1 MTGIKELTM
10 TNSTPPE
17 PRARG
22 ENVFF
27 AKRTLQAMALLVA
40 ATIIIAAAGI
50 IYIASQLNEQA
61 VSQSR
66 FMVEKAW
73 EMRQKSIKARIKD
86 NAFWGDA
93 YKHLHVTVD
102 SDWAFISQ
110 NMGPSLYKN
119 FGYEGIFVIDGQGN
133 SRYSVINGQLADTRL
148 QDWLHEDI
156 TPFIDSVRSQ
166 AEKEYAATEIINVN
180 GLPAVIAAAA
190 ITPGNDPRVQAVA
203 GPPSV
208 LVFANLLTQSELNIL
223 GENYGLHKLRIPQD
237 EKDVASNPSVQLSSN
252 DNSSVTL
259 LWNQNMPG
267 AQLLNILLPLL
278 GLVALVLGLSGW
290 WVLRRAMTE
299 ARAADENK
307 AALIASEERFRHVA
321 EAATD
326 WLWETD
332 ADLRITY
339 LSQRFLTITGL
350 SVEHW
355 LGRNLDS
362 LLNCDVIPL
371 RSWLQYTHLTE
382 SRNELQCTYF
392 SAKGD
397 KRICRIYAK
406 PIIKNDQNIGFRGT
420 ASDITREIE
429 AQERIQHLSLH
440 DALTGLPNRLRM
452 KEFLE
457 NKLRNLAA
465 APHPLAILNV
475 DLDQFKPVNDTFG
488 HVAGDQVLHQVSE
501 RLRSCLRD
509 QDLVAR
515 QGGDE
520 FILIISGLSSTKEI
534 EQLCA
539 RVISRIESPYLIN
552 EKDIFISASIGIAL
566 APRDSMQAEELLRF
580 ADIAMYEAKNS
591 GSNRWSFY
599 SSEMNDRL
607 MQRSELERFLRQAI
621 KHNEF
626 SLYYQPRYRIK
637 GTQLTGAEALV
648 RWNHPVLG
656 LLMPDQF
663 IALAEETGLIT
674 AISDWTMLQACQD
687 AVTWPAS
694 LIISVNISAIEFR
707 SQRLIERVRQV
718 LLLSGLP
725 SHRLELEITER
736 IMIEDAD
743 GAFKTMTA
751 LKALGVRLSMDDF
764 GTGYSSL
771 NYLRRFPFDGLKI
784 DKSFIDELTQ
794 SHEGQSIVEGIINLG
809 HALSM
814 TVTAEGVET
823 TAQLEHLQTLMCDEA
838 QGYLLGKPMKL
849 SELLNITHQAGYS
862 E

>member
-1 MTGIKELTM
+1 MTGS
-10 TNSTPPE
+10 NSQ
-17 PRARG
+17 ASQVKG

-27 AKRTLQAMALLVA
+27 AKQTLQAMALLVG
-40 ATIIIAAAGI
+40 ATIIIAAVGI

-61 VSQSR
+61 INQSR
-66 FMVEKAW
+66 FLVEKAW
-73 EMRQKSIKARIKD
+73 EMRKNSISSRMKD

-93 YKHLHVTVD
+93 YEHLHVKVD
-102 SDWAFISQ
+102 TDWAFVSQ
-110 NMGPSLYKN
+110 NMGSSLYNN
-119 FGYEGIFVIDGQGN
+119 FNYEGVFVIDGEGKT
-133 SRYSVINGQLADTRL
+133 RYSVINGQLVQTSL
-148 QDWLHEDI
+148 QDWLHKSI
-156 TPFIDSVRSQ
+156 TPLIDAAR
-166 AEKEYAATEIINVN
+166 ARAANEYIATSTIEVAGQPVI
-180 GLPAVIAAAA
+180 IAAAA
-190 ITPGNDPRVQAVA
+190 LTTGSDPLAKAVA
-203 GPPSV
+203 GAPSV
-208 LVFANLLTQSELNIL
+208 LVFIDSLTPAELNAL
-223 GENYGLHKLRIPQD
+223 GEDYGIHQLRIPRD
-237 EKDVASNPSVQLSSN
+237 PKDNFSKPSVSLSSS
-252 DNSSVTL
+252 DGSHLTL
-259 LWNQNMPG
+259 HWNQNMPG

-278 GLVALVLGLSGW
+278 MLVAIILGLTGW
-290 WVLRRAMTE
+290 LVLRRTMSE
-299 ARAADENK
+299 ARIADKNK
-307 AALIASEERFRHVA
+307 AALMASEERFRHVA
-321 EAATD
+321 ESATD

-350 SVEHW
+350 AAEQW
-355 LGRNLDS
+355 LGRKLDS
-362 LLNCDVIPL
+362 LLNCDIIPL
-371 RSWLQYTHLTE
+371 RSWLQYTHQTE
-382 SRNELQCTYF
+382 SRNELQCTYL

-406 PIIKNDQNIGFRGT
+406 PIIKDGETVGFRGT
-420 ASDITREIE
+420 ASDITREIK

-452 KEFLE
+452 KQFLE
-457 NKLRNLAA
+457 NKLLNLAGTS
-465 APHPLAILNV
+465 HPLVILNV
-475 DLDQFKPVNDTFG
+475 DLDKFKPVNDTFG
-488 HVAGDQVLHQVSE
+488 HVTGDLVLHQVSE
-501 RLRSCLRD
+501 RLRGCLRD

-520 FILIISGLSSTKEI
+520 FILIITGLSSIQEI

-539 RVISRIESPYLIN
+539 RVIAQIESPYIIN
-552 EKDIFISASIGIAL
+552 EQDIYIGASIGIAL
-566 APRDSMQAEELLRF
+566 APQDSIHAEELLRF

-591 GSNRWSFY
+591 GRNRWSFY

-626 SLYYQPRYRIK
+626 CLYYQPRYRIE

-674 AISDWTMLQACQD
+674 SISDWTMLQACQD
-687 AVTWPAS
+687 ATTWPQS
-694 LIISVNISAIEFR
+694 LIVSVNISAIEFR
-707 SQRLIERVRQV
+707 NQRLIERVRQV
-718 LLLSGLP
+718 LLLTGLP

-743 GAFKTMTA
+743 GAFKTMMA
-751 LKALGVRLSMDDF
+751 LKTLGVRLSMDDF

-784 DKSFIDELTQ
+784 DKSFTDELAE
-794 SHEGQSIVEGIINLG
+794 SPEGLSIVEGIINLG

-823 TAQLEHLQTLMCDEA
+823 EEQLTCLQTLMCDEV
-838 QGYLLGKPMKL
+838 QGYFLGKPMKL
-849 SELLNITHQAGYS
+849 DDLSMLIRSANYD
-862 E
+862 

>member
-1 MTGIKELTM
+1 MTDSK
-10 TNSTPPE
+10 PPE
-17 PRARG
+17 KRIKG
-22 ENVFF
+22 DNVFF
-27 AKRTLQAMALLVA
+27 AKQTLQAMALLVGA
-40 ATIIIAAAGI
+40 IIIIAAVGI
-50 IYIASQLNEQA
+50 IYIGAQLNEQA
-61 VSQSR
+61 QSQSR
-66 FMVEKAW
+66 FLVEKAW
-73 EMRQKSIKARIKD
+73 QMRQDAIKVRMKD

-93 YKHLHVTVD
+93 YEHLHVKVD
-102 SDWAFISQ
+102 PEWAYVSQ
-110 NMGPSLYKN
+110 NLGPSLYN
-119 FGYEGIFVIDGQGN
+119 DFRYEGVFVVDGQGKT
-133 SRYSVINGQLADTRL
+133 RYSVIKGQLSDTSL
-148 QDWLHEDI
+148 LNWLGQDISPIIDVARQRAGQQ
-156 TPFIDSVRSQ
+156 FI
-166 AEKEYAATEIINVN
+166 ATETLEIA
-180 GLPAVIAAAA
+180 GQPAVVAAAA
-190 ITPGNDPRVQAVA
+190 LTTGNDPRIKSIA
-203 GPPSV
+203 GAPSV
-208 LVFANLLTQSELNIL
+208 LVFIDLLTPAELSAL
-223 GENYGLHKLRIPQD
+223 GEDYGIHDLRMPRD
-237 EKDVASNPSVQLSSN
+237 EKDATAGPSLLLASN
-252 DNSSVTL
+252 DNSAL
-259 LWNQNMPG
+259 RLYWNQTMPG
-267 AQLLNILLPLL
+267 VQLLNILLPLL
-278 GLVALVLGLSGW
+278 ALVALILGLAGW
-290 WVLRRAMTE
+290 LVLRRAMSE
-299 ARAADENK
+299 AKIADINK

-332 ADLRITY
+332 ANLRITY

-362 LLNCDVIPL
+362 LLNCDIIPL
-371 RSWLQYTHLTE
+371 RSWLQHTHLTD

-392 SAKGD
+392 SAQGE
-397 KRICRIYAK
+397 KRVCRIYAK
-406 PIIKNDQNIGFRGT
+406 PIINDGETIGFRGT

-457 NKLRNLAA
+457 SKLRNLAA
-465 APHPLAILNV
+465 APHPLVILNV
-475 DLDQFKPVNDTFG
+475 DLDKFKPVNDTFG
-488 HVAGDQVLHQVSE
+488 HIAGDQVLHQVSE

-520 FILIISGLSSTKEI
+520 FVLIISGLSSMKEI

-539 RVISRIESPYLIN
+539 RVIARIESPYNIN
-552 EKDIFISASIGIAL
+552 DQDIYISASIGIAL
-566 APRDSMQAEELLRF
+566 APQDSMQAEELLRF

-591 GSNRWSFY
+591 GSSHWSFY

-607 MQRSELERFLRQAI
+607 MQRSELERFLRQAV

-626 SLYYQPRYRIK
+626 SLYYQPRYRIE

-674 AISDWTMLQACQD
+674 SISDWTMLQACQD
-687 AVTWPAS
+687 ASTWHSS
-694 LIISVNISAIEFR
+694 LIVSVNISAIEFR

-718 LLLSGLP
+718 LLLTGLP

-784 DKSFIDELTQ
+784 DKSFIDELAQ

-823 TAQLEHLQTLMCDEA
+823 AEQLSYLQKLMCDEV

-849 SELLNITHQAGYS
+849 HDLSVLIRHAQYD
-862 E
+862 

>member
-1 MTGIKELTM
+1 M

-27 AKRTLQAMALLVA
+27 AKRTLQTMALLVG

-66 FMVEKAW
+66 FLVEKAW
-73 EMRQKSIKARIKD
+73 ELRQKSMKVRIKD

-93 YKHLHVTVD
+93 YQHLHVTVD
-102 SDWAFISQ
+102 PDWAFVSQ
-110 NMGPSLYKN
+110 NLGPSLYKN
-119 FGYEGIFVIDGQGN
+119 FGYDGIFVIDGQGKT
-133 SRYSVINGQLADTRL
+133 RYSVINGQWVNTPL

-156 TPFIDSVRSQ
+156 TPFVNSVRNQ
-166 AEKEYAATEIINVN
+166 AENEYAATEIINVD
-180 GLPAVIAAAA
+180 GLPAIIAAAA
-190 ITPGNDPRVQAVA
+190 LTTGNDPRVKPIA

-208 LVFANLLTQSELNIL
+208 LVFANLLTQSELQAL
-223 GENYGLHKLRIPQD
+223 GESYGINQLRTPRD
-237 EKDVASNPSVQLSSN
+237 EKDAVSSPSMQLSSN
-252 DNSSVTL
+252 DNSVLTL
-259 LWNQNMPG
+259 RWNQNMPG
-267 AQLLNILLPLL
+267 VQLLNILLPLL
-278 GLVALVLGLSGW
+278 ALVALILGLSGW
-290 WVLRRAMTE
+290 LVLRRAMSE
-299 ARAADENK
+299 ARIADENK

-350 SVEHW
+350 SVERW

-362 LLNCDVIPL
+362 LLNCDLIPL

-406 PIIKNDQNIGFRGT
+406 PIIKNDQIVGFRGT

-465 APHPLAILNV
+465 APHPLVILNV
-475 DLDQFKPVNDTFG
+475 DLDKFKPVNDTFG
-488 HVAGDQVLHQVSE
+488 HVTGDQVLHQVSE

-520 FILIISGLSSTKEI
+520 FILIITGLSSTKEI

-539 RVISRIESPYLIN
+539 RVIARIESPYMIN
-552 EKDIFISASIGIAL
+552 NQEIFIGASIGIAL
-566 APRDSMQAEELLRF
+566 APQDSMQAEELLRF
-580 ADIAMYEAKNS
+580 ADIAMYAAKNS
-591 GSNRWSFY
+591 GRNRWSFY

-607 MQRSELERFLRQAI
+607 MQRSELERFLRQAV

-626 SLYYQPRYRIK
+626 SLYYQPRYRIE
-637 GTQLTGAEALV
+637 GTKLTGAEALV

-687 AVTWPAS
+687 AAAWPAS

-718 LLLSGLP
+718 LLLTGLP

-823 TAQLEHLQTLMCDEA
+823 TEQLEHLQTLKCDEV

-849 SELLNITHQAGYS
+849 NELLNITHQAGYS

>member
-1 MTGIKELTM
+1 M
-10 TNSTPPE
+10 TNSTPQE
-17 PRARG
+17 SRARG

-27 AKRTLQAMALLVA
+27 AKQTLQAMALLVG
-40 ATIIIAAAGI
+40 ATIIIAAVGI

-61 VSQSR
+61 ISQSR
-66 FMVEKAW
+66 FLVNKAW
-73 EMRQKSIKARIKD
+73 EMRQNEIKARIKD

-93 YKHLHVTVD
+93 YEHLHVKVD
-102 SDWAFISQ
+102 PEWAFISQ
-110 NMGPSLYKN
+110 NLGPSLYN
-119 FGYEGIFVIDGQGN
+119 DFNYEGVFVIDGQGKT
-133 SRYSVINGQLADTRL
+133 RYSVINGQLAHTTL
-148 QDWLHEDI
+148 PDWLNASI
-156 TPFIDSVRSQ
+156 TPLIDTAR
-166 AEKEYAATEIINVN
+166 ARTATDYIATETIEVAGQPVI
-180 GLPAVIAAAA
+180 IAAAA
-190 ITPGNDPRVQAVA
+190 LTPGSDPRVKLEPGA
-203 GPPSV
+203 PSV
-208 LVFANLLTQSELNIL
+208 LVFVNSLTQAELNAL
-223 GENYGLHKLRIPQD
+223 GEDFGIHQLRTPRD
-237 EKDVASNPSVQLSSN
+237 KKDFSSSPSVVLASN
-252 DNSSVTL
+252 DNSSLTL
-259 LWNQNMPG
+259 HWNQNMPG
-267 AQLLNILLPLL
+267 GQLLNILLPLL
-278 GLVALVLGLSGW
+278 ALVALILGLSGW
-290 WVLRRAMTE
+290 LVLRRAMSE
-299 ARAADENK
+299 ARIADENK

-362 LLNCDVIPL
+362 LLNCDIIPL

-406 PIIKNDQNIGFRGT
+406 PIIKDTNTIGFRGT

-465 APHPLAILNV
+465 APHPLVILNV
-475 DLDQFKPVNDTFG
+475 DLDKFKPVNDTYG
-488 HVAGDQVLHQVSE
+488 HVTGDLVLHQVSE

-520 FILIISGLSSTKEI
+520 FILIITGLASIKEI

-539 RVISRIESPYLIN
+539 RVIARIESPYVIN
-552 EKDIFISASIGIAL
+552 GQDIYIGASIGIAL
-566 APRDSMQAEELLRF
+566 APQDSMHAEELLRF

-591 GSNRWSFY
+591 GRNQWSFY
-599 SSEMNDRL
+599 SSEMNERL
-607 MQRSELERFLRQAI
+607 MQRSELERFLRQAV

-626 SLYYQPRYRIK
+626 SLYYQPRYRIE

-687 AVTWPAS
+687 ASTWPPS

-718 LLLSGLP
+718 LLLTGLP

-743 GAFKTMTA
+743 GAFKTMMA
-751 LKALGVRLSMDDF
+751 LKTLGVRLSMDDF

-784 DKSFIDELTQ
+784 DKSFIDELAQ

-823 TAQLEHLQTLMCDEA
+823 AEQLGYLQTLMCDEV

-849 SELLNITHQAGYS
+849 NDLSVLIRNAHYGE
-862 E
+862 

>member
-1 MTGIKELTM
+1 MSRKWAHL
-10 TNSTPPE
+10 S
-17 PRARG
+17 RG
-22 ENVFF
+22 
-27 AKRTLQAMALLVA
+27 AS
-40 ATIIIAAAGI
+40 IIIAAAGI

-66 FMVEKAW
+66 FLVEKAW
-73 EMRQKSIKARIKD
+73 EMHQKSIKTRIKD

-93 YKHLHVTVD
+93 YEHLHVTVD
-102 SDWAFISQ
+102 TDWAFVSQ
-110 NMGPSLYKN
+110 NLGPSLYTN
-119 FGYEGIFVIDGQGN
+119 FGYEGVFVIDGQGKT
-133 SRYSVINGQLADTRL
+133 RYSVINGQLVSAHLDE
-148 QDWLHEDI
+148 WLGEDI
-156 TPFIDSVRSQ
+156 TPFIDSVRHQ
-166 AEKEYAATEIINVN
+166 AENQYAATEIINVA
-180 GLPAVIAAAA
+180 GLPTIVAAAA
-190 ITPGNDPRVQAVA
+190 LTTGNDPQVKPIA

-208 LVFANLLTQSELNIL
+208 LVFINILTQAELNTL
-223 GENYGLHKLRIPQD
+223 GENYGIQQLRIAQNA
-237 EKDVASNPSVQLSSN
+237 KDAVATPSVQLSSN
-252 DNSSVTL
+252 DNHDVIL
-259 LWNQNMPG
+259 HWNQSMPG

-278 GLVALVLGLSGW
+278 ALVALILGLSGW
-290 WVLRRAMTE
+290 LVLRRALSE
-299 ARAADENK
+299 ARAADDNK

-350 SVEHW
+350 SVERW

-362 LLNCDVIPL
+362 LLHCDVIPL
-371 RSWLQYTHLTE
+371 RSWLQYTHLTD
-382 SRNELQCTYF
+382 SRNELQCTYV

-406 PIIKNDQNIGFRGT
+406 PIIKNGDNIGFRGT

-440 DALTGLPNRLRM
+440 DTLTGLPNRLRM

-457 NKLRNLAA
+457 NKLHNLTAS
-465 APHPLAILNV
+465 PHPLVILNV
-475 DLDQFKPVNDTFG
+475 DLDKFKPVNDTFG
-488 HVAGDQVLHQVSE
+488 HIAGDQVLHQVSE

-520 FILIISGLSSTKEI
+520 FILIITGLSSTKEI
-534 EQLCA
+534 EQLCT
-539 RVISRIESPYLIN
+539 RVITRIESPYVIN

-566 APRDSMQAEELLRF
+566 APQDSMQAEELLRF

-591 GSNRWSFY
+591 GSSRWSFY

-607 MQRSELERFLRQAI
+607 MQRSELERFLRHAI

-626 SLYYQPRYRIK
+626 SLYYQPRYRIE
-637 GTQLTGAEALV
+637 GTKLTGAEALV

-687 AVTWPAS
+687 AATWPES

-707 SQRLIERVRQV
+707 NQRLIERVRQI
-718 LLLSGLP
+718 LLLTGLP

-794 SHEGQSIVEGIINLG
+794 SHEGESIVEGIINLG

-823 TAQLEHLQTLMCDEA
+823 TEQLKHLQQLMCDEV

-849 SELLNITHQAGYS
+849 NELLNITRQTD
-862 E
+862 

>member
-1 MTGIKELTM
+1 MTGS
-10 TNSTPPE
+10 NSQ
-17 PRARG
+17 ASQVKG

-27 AKRTLQAMALLVA
+27 AKQTLQAMALLVG
-40 ATIIIAAAGI
+40 ATIIIAAVGI

-61 VSQSR
+61 INQSR
-66 FMVEKAW
+66 FLVEKAW
-73 EMRQKSIKARIKD
+73 EMRKNSISSRMKD

-93 YKHLHVTVD
+93 YEHLHVKVD
-102 SDWAFISQ
+102 TDWAFVSQ
-110 NMGPSLYKN
+110 NMGSSLYNN
-119 FGYEGIFVIDGQGN
+119 FNYEGVFVIDGEGKT
-133 SRYSVINGQLADTRL
+133 RYSVINGQLVQTSL
-148 QDWLHEDI
+148 QDWLHKSI
-156 TPFIDSVRSQ
+156 TPLIDAAR
-166 AEKEYAATEIINVN
+166 ARAANEYIATSTIEVAGQPVI
-180 GLPAVIAAAA
+180 IAAAA
-190 ITPGNDPRVQAVA
+190 LTTGSDPLAKAVA
-203 GPPSV
+203 GAPSV
-208 LVFANLLTQSELNIL
+208 LVFIDSLTPAELNAL
-223 GENYGLHKLRIPQD
+223 GEDYGIHQLRIPRD
-237 EKDVASNPSVQLSSN
+237 PKDNFSKPSVSLSSS
-252 DNSSVTL
+252 DGSHLTL
-259 LWNQNMPG
+259 HWNQNMPG

-278 GLVALVLGLSGW
+278 MLVAIILGLTGW
-290 WVLRRAMTE
+290 LVLRRTMSE
-299 ARAADENK
+299 ARIADKNK
-307 AALIASEERFRHVA
+307 AALMASEERFRHVA
-321 EAATD
+321 ESATD

-350 SVEHW
+350 AAEQW
-355 LGRNLDS
+355 LGRKLDS
-362 LLNCDVIPL
+362 LLNCDIIPL
-371 RSWLQYTHLTE
+371 RSWLQYTHQTE
-382 SRNELQCTYF
+382 SRNELQCTYL

-406 PIIKNDQNIGFRGT
+406 PIIKDGETVGFRGT
-420 ASDITREIE
+420 ASDITREIK

-452 KEFLE
+452 KQFLE
-457 NKLRNLAA
+457 NKLLNLAGTS
-465 APHPLAILNV
+465 HPLVILNV
-475 DLDQFKPVNDTFG
+475 DLDKFKPVNDTFG
-488 HVAGDQVLHQVSE
+488 HVTGDLVLHQVSE
-501 RLRSCLRD
+501 RLRGCLRD

-520 FILIISGLSSTKEI
+520 FILIITGLSSIQEI

-539 RVISRIESPYLIN
+539 RVIAQIESPYIIN
-552 EKDIFISASIGIAL
+552 EQDIYIGASIGIAL
-566 APRDSMQAEELLRF
+566 APQDSIHAEELLRF

-591 GSNRWSFY
+591 GRNRWSFY

-626 SLYYQPRYRIK
+626 CLYYQPRYRIE

-687 AVTWPAS
+687 ATTWPQS
-694 LIISVNISAIEFR
+694 LIVSVNISAIEFR
-707 SQRLIERVRQV
+707 NQRLIERVRQV
-718 LLLSGLP
+718 LLLTGLP

-743 GAFKTMTA
+743 GAFKTMMA
-751 LKALGVRLSMDDF
+751 LKTLGVRLSMDDF

-784 DKSFIDELTQ
+784 DKSFTDELAE
-794 SHEGQSIVEGIINLG
+794 SPEGLSIVEGIINLG

-823 TAQLEHLQTLMCDEA
+823 EEQLTCLQTLMCDEV
-838 QGYLLGKPMKL
+838 QGYFLGKPMKL
-849 SELLNITHQAGYS
+849 DDLSMLIRSANYD
-862 E
+862 

>member
-1 MTGIKELTM
+1 M

-27 AKRTLQAMALLVA
+27 AKRTLQTMALLVG

-66 FMVEKAW
+66 FLVEKAW
-73 EMRQKSIKARIKD
+73 ELRQKSMKVRIKD

-93 YKHLHVTVD
+93 YQHLHVTVD
-102 SDWAFISQ
+102 PDWAFVSQ
-110 NMGPSLYKN
+110 NLGPSLYKN
-119 FGYEGIFVIDGQGN
+119 FGYDGIFVIDGQGKT
-133 SRYSVINGQLADTRL
+133 RYSVINGQWVNTPL

-156 TPFIDSVRSQ
+156 TPFVNSVRNQ
-166 AEKEYAATEIINVN
+166 AENEYAATEIINVD
-180 GLPAVIAAAA
+180 GLPAIIAAAA
-190 ITPGNDPRVQAVA
+190 LTTGNDPRVKPIA

-208 LVFANLLTQSELNIL
+208 LVFANLLTQSELQAL
-223 GENYGLHKLRIPQD
+223 GESYGINQLRTPRD
-237 EKDVASNPSVQLSSN
+237 EKDAASSPSMQLSSN
-252 DNSSVTL
+252 DNSVLTL
-259 LWNQNMPG
+259 RWNQNMPG
-267 AQLLNILLPLL
+267 VQLLNILLPLL
-278 GLVALVLGLSGW
+278 ALVALILGLSGW
-290 WVLRRAMTE
+290 LVLRRAMSE
-299 ARAADENK
+299 ARIADENK

-350 SVEHW
+350 SVERW

-362 LLNCDVIPL
+362 LLNCDLIPL

-406 PIIKNDQNIGFRGT
+406 PIIKNDQIVGFRGT

-465 APHPLAILNV
+465 APHPLVILNV
-475 DLDQFKPVNDTFG
+475 DLDKFKPVNDTFG
-488 HVAGDQVLHQVSE
+488 HVTGDQVLHQVSE

-520 FILIISGLSSTKEI
+520 FILIITGLSSTKEI

-539 RVISRIESPYLIN
+539 RVIARIESPYMIN
-552 EKDIFISASIGIAL
+552 NQEIFIGASIGIAL
-566 APRDSMQAEELLRF
+566 APQDSMQAEELLRF
-580 ADIAMYEAKNS
+580 ADIAMYAAKNS
-591 GSNRWSFY
+591 GRNRWSFY

-607 MQRSELERFLRQAI
+607 MQRSELERFLRQAV

-626 SLYYQPRYRIK
+626 SLYYQPRYRIE
-637 GTQLTGAEALV
+637 GTKLTGAEALV

-687 AVTWPAS
+687 AAAWPAS
-694 LIISVNISAIEFR
+694 LIISAIEFR

-718 LLLSGLP
+718 LLLTGLP

-823 TAQLEHLQTLMCDEA
+823 TEQLEHLQTLKCDEV

-849 SELLNITHQAGYS
+849 NELLNITHQAGYS

>member
-1 MTGIKELTM
+1 M

-27 AKRTLQAMALLVA
+27 AKRTLQTMALLVG

-66 FMVEKAW
+66 FLVEKAW
-73 EMRQKSIKARIKD
+73 ELRQKSMKVRIKD

-93 YKHLHVTVD
+93 YQHLHVTVD
-102 SDWAFISQ
+102 PDWAFVSQ
-110 NMGPSLYKN
+110 NLGPSLYKN
-119 FGYEGIFVIDGQGN
+119 FGYDGIFVIDGQGKT
-133 SRYSVINGQLADTRL
+133 RYSVINGQWVNTPL

-156 TPFIDSVRSQ
+156 TPFVNSVRNQ
-166 AEKEYAATEIINVN
+166 AENEYAATEIINVD
-180 GLPAVIAAAA
+180 GLPAIIAAAA
-190 ITPGNDPRVQAVA
+190 LTTGNDPRVKPIA

-208 LVFANLLTQSELNIL
+208 LVFANLLTQSELQAL
-223 GENYGLHKLRIPQD
+223 GESYGINQLRTPRD
-237 EKDVASNPSVQLSSN
+237 EKDAASSPSMQLSSN
-252 DNSSVTL
+252 DNSVLTL
-259 LWNQNMPG
+259 RWNQNMPG
-267 AQLLNILLPLL
+267 VQLLNILLPLL
-278 GLVALVLGLSGW
+278 ALVALILGLSGW
-290 WVLRRAMTE
+290 LVLRRAMSE
-299 ARAADENK
+299 ARIADENK

-350 SVEHW
+350 SVERW

-362 LLNCDVIPL
+362 LLNCDLIPL

-406 PIIKNDQNIGFRGT
+406 PIIKNDQIVGFRGT

-465 APHPLAILNV
+465 APHPLVILNV
-475 DLDQFKPVNDTFG
+475 DLDKFKPVNDTFG
-488 HVAGDQVLHQVSE
+488 HVTGDQVLHQVSE

-520 FILIISGLSSTKEI
+520 FILIITGLSSTKEI

-539 RVISRIESPYLIN
+539 RVIARIESPYMIN
-552 EKDIFISASIGIAL
+552 NQEIFIGDSIGIAL
-566 APRDSMQAEELLRF
+566 APQDSMQAEELLRF
-580 ADIAMYEAKNS
+580 ADIAMYAAKNS
-591 GSNRWSFY
+591 GRNRWSFY

-607 MQRSELERFLRQAI
+607 MQRSELERFLRQAV

-626 SLYYQPRYRIK
+626 SLYYQPRYRIE
-637 GTQLTGAEALV
+637 GTKLTGAEALV

-687 AVTWPAS
+687 AAAWPAS

-718 LLLSGLP
+718 LLLTGLP

-823 TAQLEHLQTLMCDEA
+823 TEQLEHLQTLKCDEV

-849 SELLNITHQAGYS
+849 NELLNITHQAGYS

>member
-1 MTGIKELTM
+1 M

-27 AKRTLQAMALLVA
+27 AKRTLQTMALLVG

-66 FMVEKAW
+66 FLVEKAW
-73 EMRQKSIKARIKD
+73 ELRQKSMKVRIKD

-93 YKHLHVTVD
+93 YQHLHVTVD
-102 SDWAFISQ
+102 PDWAFVSQ
-110 NMGPSLYKN
+110 NLGPSLYKN
-119 FGYEGIFVIDGQGN
+119 FGYDGIFVIDGQGKT
-133 SRYSVINGQLADTRL
+133 RYSVINGQWVNTPL

-156 TPFIDSVRSQ
+156 TPFVNSVRNQ
-166 AEKEYAATEIINVN
+166 AENEYAATEIINVD
-180 GLPAVIAAAA
+180 GLPAIIAAAA
-190 ITPGNDPRVQAVA
+190 LTTGNDPRVKPIA

-208 LVFANLLTQSELNIL
+208 LVFANLLTQSELQAL
-223 GENYGLHKLRIPQD
+223 GESYGINQLRTPRD
-237 EKDVASNPSVQLSSN
+237 EKDAASSPSMQLSSN
-252 DNSSVTL
+252 DNSVLTL
-259 LWNQNMPG
+259 RWNQNMPG
-267 AQLLNILLPLL
+267 VQLLNILLPLL
-278 GLVALVLGLSGW
+278 ALVALILGLSGW
-290 WVLRRAMTE
+290 LVLRRAMSE
-299 ARAADENK
+299 ARIADENK
-307 AALIASEERFRHVA
+307 AALIAREERFRHVA

-350 SVEHW
+350 SVERW

-362 LLNCDVIPL
+362 LLNCDLIPL

-406 PIIKNDQNIGFRGT
+406 PIIKNDQIVGFRGT

-465 APHPLAILNV
+465 APHPLVILNV
-475 DLDQFKPVNDTFG
+475 DLDKFKPVNDTFG
-488 HVAGDQVLHQVSE
+488 HVTGDQVLHQVSE

-520 FILIISGLSSTKEI
+520 FILIITGLSSTKEI

-539 RVISRIESPYLIN
+539 RVIARIESPYMIN
-552 EKDIFISASIGIAL
+552 NQEIFIGASIGIAL
-566 APRDSMQAEELLRF
+566 APQDSMQAEELLRF
-580 ADIAMYEAKNS
+580 ADIAMYAAKNS
-591 GSNRWSFY
+591 GRNRWSFY

-607 MQRSELERFLRQAI
+607 MQRSELERFLRQAV

-626 SLYYQPRYRIK
+626 SLYYQPRYRIE
-637 GTQLTGAEALV
+637 GTKLTGAEALV

-687 AVTWPAS
+687 AAAWPAS

-718 LLLSGLP
+718 LLLTGLP

-823 TAQLEHLQTLMCDEA
+823 TEQLEHLQTLKCDEV

-849 SELLNITHQAGYS
+849 NELLNITHQAGYS

>member
-1 MTGIKELTM
+1 MTDSKK
-10 TNSTPPE
+10 PE
-17 PRARG
+17 TRAKG
-22 ENVFF
+22 DNVFF
-27 AKRTLQAMALLVA
+27 AKQTLQAMALLVA
-40 ATIIIAAAGI
+40 ATIIIAAVGI

-61 VSQSR
+61 QSQSR
-66 FMVEKAW
+66 FLVEKAW
-73 EMRQKSIKARIKD
+73 QMRQDAIKVRIKD

-93 YKHLHVTVD
+93 YEHLHVKVD
-102 SDWAFISQ
+102 TDWAYVSQ
-110 NMGPSLYKN
+110 NLGPSLYN
-119 FGYEGIFVIDGQGN
+119 DFRYEGVFVVDGQGKT
-133 SRYSVINGQLADTRL
+133 RYSVIKGRLANTAL
-148 QDWLHEDI
+148 PDWLDADI
-156 TPFIDSVRSQ
+156 TPLIDAARQRAEEQFI
-166 AEKEYAATEIINVN
+166 ATETIEVA
-180 GLPAVIAAAA
+180 GQPALVAVAAL
-190 ITPGNDPRVQAVA
+190 TTGNDPRIKSIPGA
-203 GPPSV
+203 PSV
-208 LVFANLLTQSELNIL
+208 LVFIDLLTQAELNAL
-223 GENYGLHKLRIPQD
+223 GEDYGIHQLRIPRSKED
-237 EKDVASNPSVQLSSN
+237 AAASPSVRLSSN
-252 DNSSVTL
+252 DNSML
-259 LWNQNMPG
+259 ALHWNQNMPG

-278 GLVALVLGLSGW
+278 ALVALILGLSGW
-290 WVLRRAMTE
+290 LVLRRAMSE
-299 ARAADENK
+299 AQIADENRT
-307 AALIASEERFRHVA
+307 ALIASEERFRHVA

-332 ADLRITY
+332 ANLRITY

-362 LLNCDVIPL
+362 LLNCDIMPL
-371 RSWLQYTHLTE
+371 RAWLQHTHLTE

-392 SAKGD
+392 SAQGE

-406 PIIKNDQNIGFRGT
+406 PIIKNDETIGFRGT

-457 NKLRNLAA
+457 SKLRNLAA
-465 APHPLAILNV
+465 APHPLVILNV
-475 DLDQFKPVNDTFG
+475 DLDKFKPVNDTFG
-488 HVAGDQVLHQVSE
+488 HVAGDMVLHQVSE

-520 FILIISGLSSTKEI
+520 FILIITGLSSIKEI

-539 RVISRIESPYLIN
+539 RVIARIESPYVIN
-552 EKDIFISASIGIAL
+552 DQDIYIGASIGIAL
-566 APRDSMQAEELLRF
+566 APQDSMQAEELLRF

-591 GSNRWSFY
+591 GRNHWSFY

-607 MQRSELERFLRQAI
+607 MQRSELERFLRQAV

-626 SLYYQPRYRIK
+626 SLYYQPRYRIE
-637 GTQLTGAEALV
+637 GTELTGAEALV

-674 AISDWTMLQACQD
+674 SISDWTMLQACQD
-687 AVTWPAS
+687 ASTWHSS
-694 LIISVNISAIEFR
+694 LIVSVNISAIEFR

-718 LLLSGLP
+718 LLLTGLP

-743 GAFKTMTA
+743 GAFKIMTA

-784 DKSFIDELTQ
+784 DKSFIDELAE

-823 TAQLEHLQTLMCDEA
+823 EAQLGYLQTLMCDEV

-849 SELLNITHQAGYS
+849 YDLSVLIRNAHYD
-862 E
+862 

>member
-475 DLDQFKPVNDTFG
+475 DLDKFKPVNDTFG

-823 TAQLEHLQTLMCDEA
+823 AAQLEHLQTLMCDEA

>member
-1 MTGIKELTM
+1 MTGS
-10 TNSTPPE
+10 NSQASQVK
-17 PRARG
+17 R

-27 AKRTLQAMALLVA
+27 AKQTLQAMALLVG
-40 ATIIIAAAGI
+40 ATIIIAAVGI

-61 VSQSR
+61 INQSR
-66 FMVEKAW
+66 FLVEKAW
-73 EMRQKSIKARIKD
+73 EMRKNSISSRMKD

-93 YKHLHVTVD
+93 YEHLHVKVD
-102 SDWAFISQ
+102 TDWAFVSQ
-110 NMGPSLYKN
+110 NMGSSLYNN
-119 FGYEGIFVIDGQGN
+119 FNYEGVFVIDGEGKT
-133 SRYSVINGQLADTRL
+133 RYSVINGQLVQTSL
-148 QDWLHEDI
+148 QDWLHKSI
-156 TPFIDSVRSQ
+156 TPLIDAAR
-166 AEKEYAATEIINVN
+166 ARAANEYIATSTIEVAGQPVI
-180 GLPAVIAAAA
+180 IAAAA
-190 ITPGNDPRVQAVA
+190 LTTGSDPLAKAVA
-203 GPPSV
+203 GAPSV
-208 LVFANLLTQSELNIL
+208 LVFIDSLTPAELNAL
-223 GENYGLHKLRIPQD
+223 GEDYGIHQLRIPRD
-237 EKDVASNPSVQLSSN
+237 PKDNFSKPSVSLSSS
-252 DNSSVTL
+252 DGSHLTL
-259 LWNQNMPG
+259 HWNQNMPG

-278 GLVALVLGLSGW
+278 MLVAIILGLTGW
-290 WVLRRAMTE
+290 LVLRRTMSE
-299 ARAADENK
+299 ARIADKNK
-307 AALIASEERFRHVA
+307 AALMASEERFRHVA
-321 EAATD
+321 ESATD

-350 SVEHW
+350 AAEQW
-355 LGRNLDS
+355 LGRKLDS
-362 LLNCDVIPL
+362 LLNCDIIPL
-371 RSWLQYTHLTE
+371 RSWLQYTHQTE
-382 SRNELQCTYF
+382 SRNELQCTYL

-406 PIIKNDQNIGFRGT
+406 PIIKDGETVGFRGT
-420 ASDITREIE
+420 ASDITREIK

-452 KEFLE
+452 KQFLE
-457 NKLRNLAA
+457 NKLLNLAGTS
-465 APHPLAILNV
+465 HPLVILNV
-475 DLDQFKPVNDTFG
+475 DLDKFKPVNDTFG
-488 HVAGDQVLHQVSE
+488 HVTGDLVLHQVSE
-501 RLRSCLRD
+501 RLRGCLRD

-520 FILIISGLSSTKEI
+520 FILIITGLSSIQEI

-539 RVISRIESPYLIN
+539 RVIAQIESPYIIN
-552 EKDIFISASIGIAL
+552 EQDIYIGASIGIAL
-566 APRDSMQAEELLRF
+566 APQDSIHAEELLRF

-591 GSNRWSFY
+591 GRNRWSFY

-626 SLYYQPRYRIK
+626 CLYYQPRYRIE

-674 AISDWTMLQACQD
+674 SISDWTMLQACQD
-687 AVTWPAS
+687 ATTWPQS
-694 LIISVNISAIEFR
+694 LIVSVNISAIEFR
-707 SQRLIERVRQV
+707 NQRLIERVRQV
-718 LLLSGLP
+718 LLLIGLP

-743 GAFKTMTA
+743 GAFKTMMA
-751 LKALGVRLSMDDF
+751 LKTLGVRLSMDDF

-784 DKSFIDELTQ
+784 DKSFTDELAE
-794 SHEGQSIVEGIINLG
+794 SPEGLSIVEGIINLG

-823 TAQLEHLQTLMCDEA
+823 EEQLTCLQTLMCDEV
-838 QGYLLGKPMKL
+838 QGYFLGKPMKL
-849 SELLNITHQAGYS
+849 DDLSMLIRSANYD
-862 E
+862 

>member
-27 AKRTLQAMALLVA
+27 AKRTLQTMALLVA

-66 FMVEKAW
+66 FLVEKAW

-102 SDWAFISQ
+102 PNWAFVSQ
-110 NMGPSLYKN
+110 NMGPSLYEN
-119 FGYEGIFVIDGQGN
+119 FGYEGVFVIDGQGN
-133 SRYSVINGQLADTRL
+133 TRYSVINGQLANTRL

-156 TPFIDSVRSQ
+156 TPFIDSVRRQ

-223 GENYGLHKLRIPQD
+223 GESYGLHQLRIPQD
-237 EKDVASNPSVQLSSN
+237 EKDAASNPSLQLSSN

-290 WVLRRAMTE
+290 WVLRRAMAE

-350 SVEHW
+350 SVEQW

-392 SAKGD
+392 STKGD

-465 APHPLAILNV
+465 APHPLVILNV
-475 DLDQFKPVNDTFG
+475 DLDKFKPVNDTFG

-539 RVISRIESPYLIN
+539 RVIARIESPYLIN

-566 APRDSMQAEELLRF
+566 APQDSMQAEELLRF

-687 AVTWPAS
+687 AATWPAS

-794 SHEGQSIVEGIINLG
+794 SHEGRSIVEGIINLG

-823 TAQLEHLQTLMCDEA
+823 VEQLEHLQTLMCDEA

-849 SELLNITHQAGYS
+849 SELLNITHQAGHS

>member
-1 MTGIKELTM
+1 MTDSKW
-10 TNSTPPE
+10 PE
-17 PRARG
+17 TRTKG
-22 ENVFF
+22 DNVFF
-27 AKRTLQAMALLVA
+27 AKQTLQAMALLVG
-40 ATIIIAAAGI
+40 ATIIIAAVGI

-61 VSQSR
+61 QSQSR
-66 FMVEKAW
+66 FLVEKAW
-73 EMRQKSIKARIKD
+73 QMRQDAIKVRIKD

-93 YKHLHVTVD
+93 YEHLHTKVD
-102 SDWAFISQ
+102 PEWAYVSQ
-110 NMGPSLYKN
+110 NLGPSLYN
-119 FGYEGIFVIDGQGN
+119 DFRYEGVFVVDGQGKT
-133 SRYSVINGQLADTRL
+133 RYSVIKGQLASTSL
-148 QDWLHEDI
+148 LDWLGQDI
-156 TPFIDSVRSQ
+156 TPIIDAARQ
-166 AEKEYAATEIINVN
+166 RATQQYIATETIEVA
-180 GLPAVIAAAA
+180 GQPVIVAAAA
-190 ITPGNDPRVQAVA
+190 LTTGSDPRVKSVA
-203 GPPSV
+203 GAPSV
-208 LVFANLLTQSELNIL
+208 LVFIDFLTQTELSAL
-223 GENYGLHKLRIPQD
+223 GEDYGIHQLRTPRD
-237 EKDVASNPSVQLSSN
+237 KDDAAANPSMLLSSD
-252 DNSSVTL
+252 DNSTL
-259 LWNQNMPG
+259 ALHWNQNMPG

-278 GLVALVLGLSGW
+278 ALVALILGLSGW
-290 WVLRRAMTE
+290 LVLRRAMSE
-299 ARAADENK
+299 AQIADENR

-332 ADLRITY
+332 ANLRITY

-350 SVEHW
+350 SMEHW

-362 LLNCDVIPL
+362 LLNCEIIPL
-371 RSWLQYTHLTE
+371 RSWLQHTHLTE

-392 SAKGD
+392 SAQGE

-406 PIIKNDQNIGFRGT
+406 PIIKNGETIGFRGT

-465 APHPLAILNV
+465 SPHPLVILNV
-475 DLDQFKPVNDTFG
+475 DLDKFKPVNDTFG
-488 HVAGDQVLHQVSE
+488 HIAGDKVLHQVSE

-520 FILIISGLSSTKEI
+520 FILIITGLSSIKEI

-539 RVISRIESPYLIN
+539 RVITHIESPYVIN
-552 EKDIFISASIGIAL
+552 DQDIYISASIGIAL
-566 APRDSMQAEELLRF
+566 APQDSMQAEELLRF

-591 GSNRWSFY
+591 DLNHWSFY

-607 MQRSELERFLRQAI
+607 MQRSELERFLRQAV

-626 SLYYQPRYRIK
+626 SLYYQPRYRIE

-674 AISDWTMLQACQD
+674 SISDWTMLQACQD
-687 AVTWPAS
+687 ASTWHPS
-694 LIISVNISAIEFR
+694 LIVSVNISAIEFR

-718 LLLSGLP
+718 LLLTGLP

-784 DKSFIDELTQ
+784 DKSFIDELAE

-823 TAQLEHLQTLMCDEA
+823 EAQLGYLQSLMCDEV
-838 QGYLLGKPMKL
+838 QGYLLGKPMRLHDL
-849 SELLNITHQAGYS
+849 SVLIRNAYFD
-862 E
+862 

>member
-1 MTGIKELTM
+1 MTGS
-10 TNSTPPE
+10 NSQ
-17 PRARG
+17 ASQVKG

-27 AKRTLQAMALLVA
+27 AKQTLQAMALLVG
-40 ATIIIAAAGI
+40 ATIIIAAVGI

-61 VSQSR
+61 INQSR
-66 FMVEKAW
+66 FLVEKAW
-73 EMRQKSIKARIKD
+73 EMRKNSISSRMKD

-93 YKHLHVTVD
+93 YEHLHVKVD
-102 SDWAFISQ
+102 TDWAFVSQ
-110 NMGPSLYKN
+110 NMGSSLYNN
-119 FGYEGIFVIDGQGN
+119 FNYEGVFVIDGEGKT
-133 SRYSVINGQLADTRL
+133 RYSVINGQLVQTSL
-148 QDWLHEDI
+148 QDWLHKSI
-156 TPFIDSVRSQ
+156 TPLIDAAR
-166 AEKEYAATEIINVN
+166 ARAANEYIATSTIEVAGQPVI
-180 GLPAVIAAAA
+180 IAAAA
-190 ITPGNDPRVQAVA
+190 LTTGSDPLAKAVA
-203 GPPSV
+203 GAPSV
-208 LVFANLLTQSELNIL
+208 LVFIDSLTPAELNAL
-223 GENYGLHKLRIPQD
+223 GEDYGIHQLRIPRD
-237 EKDVASNPSVQLSSN
+237 PKDNFSKPSVSLSSS
-252 DNSSVTL
+252 DGSHLTL
-259 LWNQNMPG
+259 HWNQNMPG

-278 GLVALVLGLSGW
+278 MLVAIILGLTGW
-290 WVLRRAMTE
+290 LVLRRTMSE
-299 ARAADENK
+299 ARIADKNK
-307 AALIASEERFRHVA
+307 AALMASEERFRHVA
-321 EAATD
+321 ESATD

-350 SVEHW
+350 AAEQW
-355 LGRNLDS
+355 LRRKLDS
-362 LLNCDVIPL
+362 LLNCDIIPL
-371 RSWLQYTHLTE
+371 RSWLQYTHQTE
-382 SRNELQCTYF
+382 SRNELQCTYL

-406 PIIKNDQNIGFRGT
+406 PIIKDGETVGFRGT
-420 ASDITREIE
+420 ASDITREIK

-452 KEFLE
+452 KQFLE
-457 NKLRNLAA
+457 NKLLNLAGTS
-465 APHPLAILNV
+465 PPLVILNV
-475 DLDQFKPVNDTFG
+475 DLDKFKPVNDTFG
-488 HVAGDQVLHQVSE
+488 HVTGDLVLHQVSE
-501 RLRSCLRD
+501 RLRGCLRD

-520 FILIISGLSSTKEI
+520 FILIITGLSSIQEI

-539 RVISRIESPYLIN
+539 RVIAQIESPYIIN
-552 EKDIFISASIGIAL
+552 EQDIYIGASIGIAL
-566 APRDSMQAEELLRF
+566 APQDSIHAEELLRF

-591 GSNRWSFY
+591 GRNRWSFY

-626 SLYYQPRYRIK
+626 CLYYQPRYRIE

-674 AISDWTMLQACQD
+674 SISDWTMLQACQD
-687 AVTWPAS
+687 ATTWPQS
-694 LIISVNISAIEFR
+694 LIVSVNISAIEFR
-707 SQRLIERVRQV
+707 NQRLIERVRQV
-718 LLLSGLP
+718 LLLTGLP

-743 GAFKTMTA
+743 GAFKTMMA
-751 LKALGVRLSMDDF
+751 LKTLGVRLSMDDF

-784 DKSFIDELTQ
+784 DKSFTDELAE
-794 SHEGQSIVEGIINLG
+794 SPEGLSIVEGIINLG

-823 TAQLEHLQTLMCDEA
+823 EEQLTCLQTLMCDEV
-838 QGYLLGKPMKL
+838 QGYFLGKPMKL
-849 SELLNITHQAGYS
+849 DDLSMLIRSANYD
-862 E
+862 

>member
-1 MTGIKELTM
+1 MTD
-10 TNSTPPE
+10 STPPE
-17 PRARG
+17 SRARG

-27 AKRTLQAMALLVA
+27 AKRALRTMALLVV
-40 ATIIIAAAGI
+40 ATIIIAAVGI
-50 IYIASQLNEQA
+50 IYIAAQLNEQA
-61 VSQSR
+61 MSKNR
-66 FMVEKAW
+66 FLVEKAW
-73 EMRQKSIKARIKD
+73 EMQQKSIKSRIKD

-93 YKHLHVTVD
+93 YRYLHVTVD
-102 SDWAFISQ
+102 PDWAFVSQ
-110 NMGPSLYKN
+110 NIGPSLYKN
-119 FGYEGIFVIDGQGN
+119 FGYEGVFVVDGQGN
-133 SRYSVINGQLADTRL
+133 TRYSVINGQLVNTRL
-148 QDWLHEDI
+148 QDWLHEDV

-166 AEKEYAATEIINVN
+166 AENQYAATEIINVN
-180 GLPAVIAAAA
+180 GLPVIIAAAA
-190 ITPGNDPRVQAVA
+190 ITPGNDPGVKAIA
-203 GPPSV
+203 GPASV

-223 GENYGLHKLRIPQD
+223 GEDYGLHQLRVPRD
-237 EKDVASNPSVQLSSN
+237 GKDAASNLSVQLSSN
-252 DNSSVTL
+252 DNRSVTL

-278 GLVALVLGLSGW
+278 GLVALALGLSGW
-290 WVLRRAMTE
+290 WILQRAMTE

-307 AALIASEERFRHVA
+307 AALMASEERFRHVA

-350 SVEHW
+350 SVERW

-371 RSWLQYTHLTE
+371 RSWLQFTHLTE

-406 PIIKNDQNIGFRGT
+406 PIIKNDQIVGFRGT
-420 ASDITREIE
+420 ASDITQEIE

-440 DALTGLPNRLRM
+440 DVLTGLPNRLRM

-457 NKLRNLAA
+457 NKLRNLTAT
-465 APHPLAILNV
+465 PHPLVILNV
-475 DLDQFKPVNDTFG
+475 DLDKFKPVNDTFG
-488 HVAGDQVLHQVSE
+488 HVAGDQVLYQVSE

-520 FILIISGLSSTKEI
+520 FILIISELSSTKEI

-552 EKDIFISASIGIAL
+552 EQDIFISASIGIAL
-566 APRDSMQAEELLRF
+566 APQDSMQAEELLRF

-591 GSNRWSFY
+591 GSKRWSFY

-687 AVTWPAS
+687 AATWPSS
-694 LIISVNISAIEFR
+694 LIVSVNISAIEFR

-743 GAFKTMTA
+743 GAFNTMTA

-784 DKSFIDELTQ
+784 DKSFINEFTQ
-794 SHEGQSIVEGIINLG
+794 SHEGRSIVEGIINLG

-823 TAQLEHLQTLMCDEA
+823 AEQLEHLQTLTCDEA

-849 SELLNITHQAGYS
+849 NELLNITHQAEYRG
-862 E
+862 

>member
-1 MTGIKELTM
+1 M

-27 AKRTLQAMALLVA
+27 AKRTLQTMALLVG

-66 FMVEKAW
+66 FLVEKAW
-73 EMRQKSIKARIKD
+73 ELRQKSMKARIKD

-93 YKHLHVTVD
+93 YQHLHVTVD
-102 SDWAFISQ
+102 PDWAFVSQ
-110 NMGPSLYKN
+110 NLGPSLYKN
-119 FGYEGIFVIDGQGN
+119 FGYEGIFVIDGQGET
-133 SRYSVINGQLADTRL
+133 RYSVINGQWVNTRL

-156 TPFIDSVRSQ
+156 TPFVNSVRDQ
-166 AEKEYAATEIINVN
+166 TETEYAATEIINVD
-180 GLPAVIAAAA
+180 GLPAIIAAAA
-190 ITPGNDPRVQAVA
+190 LTTGNDPRVKSIA

-208 LVFANLLTQSELNIL
+208 LVFANLLTQSELKAL
-223 GENYGLHKLRIPQD
+223 GESYGIDQLRIPRN
-237 EKDVASNPSVQLSSN
+237 EKDAASSPSMQLSPN
-252 DNSSVTL
+252 DNSVLTL
-259 LWNQNMPG
+259 HWNQNMPG
-267 AQLLNILLPLL
+267 VQLLNILLPLL
-278 GLVALVLGLSGW
+278 ALVALILGLSGW
-290 WVLRRAMTE
+290 LVLRRAMSE
-299 ARAADENK
+299 ARIADENK

-350 SVEHW
+350 SVERW

-406 PIIKNDQNIGFRGT
+406 PIIKNDQTVGFRGT

-465 APHPLAILNV
+465 APHPLVILNV
-475 DLDQFKPVNDTFG
+475 DLDKFKPVNDTFG
-488 HVAGDQVLHQVSE
+488 HVTGDQVLHQVSE

-520 FILIISGLSSTKEI
+520 FILIITGLSSTKEI

-539 RVISRIESPYLIN
+539 RVIARIESPYMIN
-552 EKDIFISASIGIAL
+552 NQEIFIGASIGIAL
-566 APRDSMQAEELLRF
+566 APQDSMQAEELLRF
-580 ADIAMYEAKNS
+580 ADIAMYAAKNS
-591 GSNRWSFY
+591 GRNRWSFY

-607 MQRSELERFLRQAI
+607 MQRSELERFLRHAV

-626 SLYYQPRYRIK
+626 SLYYQPRYRIE
-637 GTQLTGAEALV
+637 GTKLTGAEALV

-687 AVTWPAS
+687 AAAWPAS

-718 LLLSGLP
+718 LLLTGLP

-823 TAQLEHLQTLMCDEA
+823 AEQLEHLQALKCDEI

-849 SELLNITHQAGYS
+849 TELLNITHQAGYS

>member
-1 MTGIKELTM
+1 MQT
-10 TNSTPPE
+10 
-17 PRARG
+17 
-22 ENVFF
+22 
-27 AKRTLQAMALLVA
+27 MALLVG
-40 ATIIIAAAGI
+40 ATIIIAAVGI

-66 FMVEKAW
+66 FLVEKAW
-73 EMRQKSIKARIKD
+73 EMRQKSIKTRIKD
-86 NAFWGDA
+86 NAFWGGA
-93 YKHLHVTVD
+93 YEHLHVTVD
-102 SDWAFISQ
+102 TDWAFVSQ
-110 NMGPSLYKN
+110 NLGPSLYKN
-119 FGYEGIFVIDGQGN
+119 FGYEGVFVIDGQGKT
-133 SRYSVINGQLADTRL
+133 RYSVINGELVNTRL
-148 QDWLHEDI
+148 EDWLDEDI
-156 TPFIDSVRSQ
+156 TPFIDSVRRQ
-166 AEKEYAATEIINVN
+166 AENQYVGTEIINVA
-180 GLPAVIAAAA
+180 GLPAIVAAAA
-190 ITPGNDPRVQAVA
+190 LTTGNDPQVKPIA

-208 LVFANLLTQSELNIL
+208 LVFANLLTQKELNTL
-223 GENYGLHKLRIPQD
+223 GKNYGIQQLRIARN
-237 EKDVASNPSVQLSSN
+237 EKDAVSSPSVHLSSN
-252 DNSSVTL
+252 DKRGVTL
-259 LWNQNMPG
+259 HWNQSMPG
-267 AQLLNILLPLL
+267 VQLLNILLPLL
-278 GLVALVLGLSGW
+278 VLVTLILGLSGW
-290 WVLRRAMTE
+290 LVLRRALSE
-299 ARAADENK
+299 ARTADDNK

-332 ADLRITY
+332 ASLRITY

-350 SVEHW
+350 SVERW

-371 RSWLQYTHLTE
+371 RSWLQYTHLTDA
-382 SRNELQCTYF
+382 RNELQCTYF

-406 PIIKNDQNIGFRGT
+406 PIIKDDNNVGFRGT

-457 NKLRNLAA
+457 NKLRNLTAS
-465 APHPLAILNV
+465 PHPLVILNV
-475 DLDQFKPVNDTFG
+475 DLDKFKPVNDTFG

-520 FILIISGLSSTKEI
+520 FILIITGLSSIKEI

-539 RVISRIESPYLIN
+539 RVITQIESPYVIN
-552 EKDIFISASIGIAL
+552 EQDIFISASIGIAL
-566 APRDSMQAEELLRF
+566 APQDSMQAEELLRF

-626 SLYYQPRYRIK
+626 SLYYQPRYRIE
-637 GTQLTGAEALV
+637 GTKLTGAEALV

-687 AVTWPAS
+687 AATWPES

-707 SQRLIERVRQV
+707 NQRLIERVRQV
-718 LLLSGLP
+718 LLLTGLP

-736 IMIEDAD
+736 IMIEDGD

-794 SHEGQSIVEGIINLG
+794 SHEGKSIVEGIINLG

-823 TAQLEHLQTLMCDEA
+823 TEQLEHLQMLMCDEV
-838 QGYLLGKPMKL
+838 QGYLLGKPMKIN
-849 SELLNITHQAGYS
+849 ELLNITHQTG
-862 E
+862 

>member
-1 MTGIKELTM
+1 MTGS
-10 TNSTPPE
+10 NSQ
-17 PRARG
+17 ASQVKG

-27 AKRTLQAMALLVA
+27 AKQTLQAMALLVG
-40 ATIIIAAAGI
+40 ATIIIAAVGI

-61 VSQSR
+61 INQSR
-66 FMVEKAW
+66 FLVEKAW
-73 EMRQKSIKARIKD
+73 EMRKNSISSRMKD

-93 YKHLHVTVD
+93 YEHLHVKVD
-102 SDWAFISQ
+102 TDWAFVSQ
-110 NMGPSLYKN
+110 NMGSSLYNN
-119 FGYEGIFVIDGQGN
+119 FNYEGVFVIDGEGKT
-133 SRYSVINGQLADTRL
+133 RYSVINGQLVQTSL
-148 QDWLHEDI
+148 QDWLHKSI
-156 TPFIDSVRSQ
+156 TPLIDAAR
-166 AEKEYAATEIINVN
+166 ARAANEYIATGTIEVAGQPVI
-180 GLPAVIAAAA
+180 IAAAA
-190 ITPGNDPRVQAVA
+190 LTTGSDPLAKAVA
-203 GPPSV
+203 GAPSV
-208 LVFANLLTQSELNIL
+208 LVFIDSLTPAELNAL
-223 GENYGLHKLRIPQD
+223 GEDYGIHQLRIPRD
-237 EKDVASNPSVQLSSN
+237 PKDNFSKPSVSLSSS
-252 DNSSVTL
+252 DGSHLTL
-259 LWNQNMPG
+259 HWNQNMPG

-278 GLVALVLGLSGW
+278 MLVAIILGLTGW
-290 WVLRRAMTE
+290 LVLRRTMSE
-299 ARAADENK
+299 ARIADKNK
-307 AALIASEERFRHVA
+307 AALMASEERFRHVA
-321 EAATD
+321 ESATD

-350 SVEHW
+350 AAEQW
-355 LGRNLDS
+355 LGRKLDS
-362 LLNCDVIPL
+362 LLNCDIIPL
-371 RSWLQYTHLTE
+371 RSWLQYTHQTE
-382 SRNELQCTYF
+382 SRNELQCTYL

-406 PIIKNDQNIGFRGT
+406 PIIKDGETVGFRGT
-420 ASDITREIE
+420 ASDITREIK

-452 KEFLE
+452 KQFLE
-457 NKLRNLAA
+457 NKLLNLAGTS
-465 APHPLAILNV
+465 HPLVILNV
-475 DLDQFKPVNDTFG
+475 DLDKFKPVNDTFG
-488 HVAGDQVLHQVSE
+488 HVTGDLVLHQVSE
-501 RLRSCLRD
+501 RLRGCLRD

-520 FILIISGLSSTKEI
+520 FILIITGLSSIQEI

-539 RVISRIESPYLIN
+539 RVIAQIESPYIIN
-552 EKDIFISASIGIAL
+552 EQDIYIGASIGIAL
-566 APRDSMQAEELLRF
+566 APQDSIHAEELLRF

-591 GSNRWSFY
+591 GRNRWSFY

-626 SLYYQPRYRIK
+626 CLYYQPRYRIE

-674 AISDWTMLQACQD
+674 SISDWTMLQACQD
-687 AVTWPAS
+687 ATTWPQS
-694 LIISVNISAIEFR
+694 LIVSVNISAIEFR
-707 SQRLIERVRQV
+707 NQRLIERVRQV
-718 LLLSGLP
+718 LLLTGLP

-743 GAFKTMTA
+743 GAFKTMMA
-751 LKALGVRLSMDDF
+751 LKTLGVRLSMDDF

-784 DKSFIDELTQ
+784 DKSFTDELAE
-794 SHEGQSIVEGIINLG
+794 SPEGLSIVEGIINLG

-823 TAQLEHLQTLMCDEA
+823 EEQLTCLQTLMCDEV
-838 QGYLLGKPMKL
+838 QGYFLGKPMKL
-849 SELLNITHQAGYS
+849 DDLSILIRSANYD
-862 E
+862 

>member
-1 MTGIKELTM
+1 M

-27 AKRTLQAMALLVA
+27 AKRTLQTMALLVG

-66 FMVEKAW
+66 FLVEKAW
-73 EMRQKSIKARIKD
+73 ELRQKSMKVRIKD

-93 YKHLHVTVD
+93 YQHLHVTVD
-102 SDWAFISQ
+102 PDWAFVSQ
-110 NMGPSLYKN
+110 NLGPSLYKN
-119 FGYEGIFVIDGQGN
+119 FGYDGIFVIDGQGKT
-133 SRYSVINGQLADTRL
+133 RYSVINGQWVNTPL

-156 TPFIDSVRSQ
+156 TPFVNSVRNQ
-166 AEKEYAATEIINVN
+166 AENEYAATEIINVD
-180 GLPAVIAAAA
+180 GLPAIIAAAA
-190 ITPGNDPRVQAVA
+190 LTTGNDPRVKPIA

-208 LVFANLLTQSELNIL
+208 LVFANLLTQSELQAL
-223 GENYGLHKLRIPQD
+223 GESYGINQLRTPRD
-237 EKDVASNPSVQLSSN
+237 EKDAASSPSMQLSSN
-252 DNSSVTL
+252 DNSVLTL
-259 LWNQNMPG
+259 RWNQNMPG
-267 AQLLNILLPLL
+267 VQLLNILLPLL
-278 GLVALVLGLSGW
+278 ALVALILGLSGW
-290 WVLRRAMTE
+290 LVLRRAMSE
-299 ARAADENK
+299 ARIADENK

-350 SVEHW
+350 SVERW

-362 LLNCDVIPL
+362 LLNCDLIPL

-406 PIIKNDQNIGFRGT
+406 PIIKNDQIVGFRGT

-465 APHPLAILNV
+465 APHPLVILNV
-475 DLDQFKPVNDTFG
+475 DLDKFKPVNDTFG
-488 HVAGDQVLHQVSE
+488 HVTGDQVLHQVSE

-520 FILIISGLSSTKEI
+520 FILIITGLSSTKEI

-539 RVISRIESPYLIN
+539 RVIARIESPYMIN
-552 EKDIFISASIGIAL
+552 NQEIFIGASIGIAL
-566 APRDSMQAEELLRF
+566 APQDSMQAEELLRF
-580 ADIAMYEAKNS
+580 ADIAMYAAKNS
-591 GSNRWSFY
+591 GRNRWSFY

-607 MQRSELERFLRQAI
+607 MQRSELERFLRQAV

-626 SLYYQPRYRIK
+626 SLYYQPRYRIE
-637 GTQLTGAEALV
+637 GTKLTGAEALV

-674 AISDWTMLQACQD
+674 TISDWTMLQACQD
-687 AVTWPAS
+687 AAAWPAS

-718 LLLSGLP
+718 LLLTGLP

-823 TAQLEHLQTLMCDEA
+823 TEQLEHLQTLKCDEV

-849 SELLNITHQAGYS
+849 NELLNITHQAGYS

>member
-1 MTGIKELTM
+1 M

>member
-1 MTGIKELTM
+1 M

-27 AKRTLQAMALLVA
+27 AKRTLQTMALLVG

-66 FMVEKAW
+66 FLVEKAW
-73 EMRQKSIKARIKD
+73 ELRQKSMKVRIKD

-93 YKHLHVTVD
+93 YQHLHVTVD
-102 SDWAFISQ
+102 PDWAFVSQ
-110 NMGPSLYKN
+110 NLGPSLYKN
-119 FGYEGIFVIDGQGN
+119 FGYDGIFVIDGQGKT
-133 SRYSVINGQLADTRL
+133 RYSVINGQWVNTPL

-156 TPFIDSVRSQ
+156 TPFVNSVRNQ
-166 AEKEYAATEIINVN
+166 AENEYAATEIINVD
-180 GLPAVIAAAA
+180 GLPAIIAAAA
-190 ITPGNDPRVQAVA
+190 LTTGNDPRVKPIA

-208 LVFANLLTQSELNIL
+208 LVFANLLTQSELQAL
-223 GENYGLHKLRIPQD
+223 GESYGINQLRTPRD
-237 EKDVASNPSVQLSSN
+237 EKDAASSPSMQLSSN
-252 DNSSVTL
+252 DNSVLTL
-259 LWNQNMPG
+259 RWNQNMPG
-267 AQLLNILLPLL
+267 VQLLNILLPLL
-278 GLVALVLGLSGW
+278 ALVALILGLSGW
-290 WVLRRAMTE
+290 LVLRRAMSE
-299 ARAADENK
+299 ARIADENK

-350 SVEHW
+350 SVERW

-362 LLNCDVIPL
+362 LLNCDLIPL

-406 PIIKNDQNIGFRGT
+406 PIIKNDQIVGFRGT

-465 APHPLAILNV
+465 APHPLVILNV
-475 DLDQFKPVNDTFG
+475 DLDKFKPVNDTFG
-488 HVAGDQVLHQVSE
+488 HVTGDQVLHQVSE

-520 FILIISGLSSTKEI
+520 FILIITGLSSTKEI

-539 RVISRIESPYLIN
+539 RVIARIESPYMIN
-552 EKDIFISASIGIAL
+552 NQEIFIGASIGIAL
-566 APRDSMQAEELLRF
+566 APQDSMQAEELLRF
-580 ADIAMYEAKNS
+580 ADIAMYAAKNS
-591 GSNRWSFY
+591 GRNRWSFY

-607 MQRSELERFLRQAI
+607 MQRSELERFLRQAV

-626 SLYYQPRYRIK
+626 SLYYQPRYRIE
-637 GTQLTGAEALV
+637 GTKLTGAEALV

-687 AVTWPAS
+687 AAAWPAS

-718 LLLSGLP
+718 LLLTGLP

-823 TAQLEHLQTLMCDEA
+823 TEQLEHLQTLKCDEV

-849 SELLNITHQAGYS
+849 NELLNITHQAGYS

>member
-1 MTGIKELTM
+1 MTGS
-10 TNSTPPE
+10 NSQ
-17 PRARG
+17 ASQVKG

-27 AKRTLQAMALLVA
+27 AKQTLQAMALLVG
-40 ATIIIAAAGI
+40 ATIIIAAVGI

-61 VSQSR
+61 INQSR
-66 FMVEKAW
+66 FLVEKAW
-73 EMRQKSIKARIKD
+73 EMRKNSISSRMKD

-93 YKHLHVTVD
+93 YEHLHVKVD
-102 SDWAFISQ
+102 TDWAFVSQ
-110 NMGPSLYKN
+110 NMGSSLYNN
-119 FGYEGIFVIDGQGN
+119 FNYEGVFVIDGEGKT
-133 SRYSVINGQLADTRL
+133 RYSVINGQLVQTSL
-148 QDWLHEDI
+148 QDWLHKSI
-156 TPFIDSVRSQ
+156 TPLIDAAR
-166 AEKEYAATEIINVN
+166 ARAANEYIATGTIEVAGQPVI
-180 GLPAVIAAAA
+180 IAAAA
-190 ITPGNDPRVQAVA
+190 LTTGSDPLAKAVA
-203 GPPSV
+203 GAPSV
-208 LVFANLLTQSELNIL
+208 LVFIDSLTPAELNAL
-223 GENYGLHKLRIPQD
+223 GEDYGIHQLRIPRD
-237 EKDVASNPSVQLSSN
+237 PKDNFSKPSVSLSSS
-252 DNSSVTL
+252 DGSHLTL
-259 LWNQNMPG
+259 HWNQNMPG

-278 GLVALVLGLSGW
+278 MLVAIILGLTGW
-290 WVLRRAMTE
+290 LVLRRTMSE
-299 ARAADENK
+299 ARIADKNK
-307 AALIASEERFRHVA
+307 AALMASEERFRHVA
-321 EAATD
+321 ESATD

-350 SVEHW
+350 AAEQW
-355 LGRNLDS
+355 LGRKLDS
-362 LLNCDVIPL
+362 LLNCDIIPL
-371 RSWLQYTHLTE
+371 RSWLQYTHQTE
-382 SRNELQCTYF
+382 SRNELQCTYL

-406 PIIKNDQNIGFRGT
+406 PIIKDGETVGFRGT
-420 ASDITREIE
+420 ASDITREIK

-452 KEFLE
+452 KQFLE
-457 NKLRNLAA
+457 NKLLNLAGTS
-465 APHPLAILNV
+465 HPLVILNV
-475 DLDQFKPVNDTFG
+475 DLDKFKPVNDTFG
-488 HVAGDQVLHQVSE
+488 HVTGDLVLHQVSE
-501 RLRSCLRD
+501 RLRGCLRD

-520 FILIISGLSSTKEI
+520 FILIITGLSSIQEI

-539 RVISRIESPYLIN
+539 RVIAQIESPYIIN
-552 EKDIFISASIGIAL
+552 EQDIYIGASIGIAL
-566 APRDSMQAEELLRF
+566 APQDSIHAEELLRF

-591 GSNRWSFY
+591 GRNRWSFY

-626 SLYYQPRYRIK
+626 CLYYQPRYRIE

-674 AISDWTMLQACQD
+674 SISDWTMLQACQD
-687 AVTWPAS
+687 ATTWPQS
-694 LIISVNISAIEFR
+694 LIVSVNISAIEFR
-707 SQRLIERVRQV
+707 NQRLIERVRQV
-718 LLLSGLP
+718 LLLTGLP

-743 GAFKTMTA
+743 GAFKTMMA
-751 LKALGVRLSMDDF
+751 LKTLGVRLSMDDF

-784 DKSFIDELTQ
+784 DKSFTDELAE
-794 SHEGQSIVEGIINLG
+794 SPEGLSIVEGIINLG

-823 TAQLEHLQTLMCDEA
+823 EEQLTCLQTLMCDEV
-838 QGYLLGKPMKL
+838 QGYFLGKPMKL
-849 SELLNITHQAGYS
+849 DDLSMLIRSANYD
-862 E
+862 

>member
-1 MTGIKELTM
+1 M

-17 PRARG
+17 SGARG

-27 AKRTLQAMALLVA
+27 AKRALRTMVLLVGA
-40 ATIIIAAAGI
+40 IIIIAAAGI
-50 IYIASQLNEQA
+50 IYLATQLNEQA
-61 VSQSR
+61 ESNSR
-66 FMVEKAW
+66 FLLEKAW
-73 EMRQKSIKARIKD
+73 ETRQKSIKTRIKD

-93 YKHLHVTVD
+93 YEHLHVTVD
-102 SDWAFISQ
+102 PDWAFVSQ
-110 NMGPSLYKN
+110 NLGPSLYKN
-119 FGYEGIFVIDGQGN
+119 FGYEGVFVIDGQGKT
-133 SRYSVINGQLADTRL
+133 RYSVINGQLVNIDL
-148 QDWLHEDI
+148 QDWLSENI
-156 TPFIDSVRSQ
+156 TPFIDSVRRQ
-166 AEKEYAATEIINVN
+166 AEKQDAATKIISIAGV
-180 GLPAVIAAAA
+180 PAIVAAAA
-190 ITPGNDPRVQAVA
+190 LTTGNDPRIKPVA

-208 LVFANLLTQSELNIL
+208 LVFTNILTQTELNVL
-223 GENYGLHKLRIPQD
+223 GENYGIHQLRTARD
-237 EKDVASNPSVQLSSN
+237 KKDAVSSPSMQLSSKDLAPN
-252 DNSSVTL
+252 DKNAVTL
-259 LWNQNMPG
+259 HWNQHMPG

-278 GLVALVLGLSGW
+278 ALIALILWLSGW
-290 WVLRRAMTE
+290 WILRRALSE
-299 ARAADENK
+299 AHTADENK
-307 AALIASEERFRHVA
+307 VALIASEERFRHMA

-332 ADLRITY
+332 ANLRITY
-339 LSQRFLTITGL
+339 LSQRFSTITGL
-350 SVEHW
+350 SVERW

-362 LLNCDVIPL
+362 LLNCDHIPL
-371 RSWLQYTHLTE
+371 RSWLQHTHLTE

-397 KRICRIYAK
+397 KRICRVYAK
-406 PIIKNDQNIGFRGT
+406 PIIKSDENIGFRGT
-420 ASDITREIE
+420 VSDITQEIE

-440 DALTGLPNRLRM
+440 DSLTGLPNRMRM

-457 NKLRNLAA
+457 SKLRNLTA
-465 APHPLAILNV
+465 APHPLVILNV
-475 DLDQFKPVNDTFG
+475 DLDKFKPVNDTFG
-488 HVAGDQVLHQVSE
+488 HIAGDQVLHQVSE

-520 FILIISGLSSTKEI
+520 FILIITGLSSIKEI
-534 EQLCA
+534 EDLCT
-539 RVISRIESPYLIN
+539 RVIDRIESPYIIN
-552 EKDIFISASIGIAL
+552 DQDIFISASIGIAL
-566 APRDSMQAEELLRF
+566 APQDSMQAEELLRF

-591 GSNRWSFY
+591 GRNRWSFY

-626 SLYYQPRYRIK
+626 NLYYQPRYRIA
-637 GTQLTGAEALV
+637 GTKLTGAEALV

-687 AVTWPAS
+687 AATWPAS
-694 LIISVNISAIEFR
+694 LIVSVNISAIEFR
-707 SQRLIERVRQV
+707 SQHLIERVRQV
-718 LLLSGLP
+718 LRQTGLP

-794 SHEGQSIVEGIINLG
+794 SREGQSIVEGIINLG

-823 TAQLEHLQTLMCDEA
+823 TEQLEHLQTLMCDEV

-849 SELLNITHQAGYS
+849 NELLNITHQTDNDK
-862 E
+862 

>member
-1 MTGIKELTM
+1 MTGS
-10 TNSTPPE
+10 NSQ
-17 PRARG
+17 ASQVKG

-27 AKRTLQAMALLVA
+27 AKQTLQAMALLVG
-40 ATIIIAAAGI
+40 ATIIIAAVGI

-61 VSQSR
+61 INQSR
-66 FMVEKAW
+66 FLVEKAW
-73 EMRQKSIKARIKD
+73 EMRKNSISSRMKD

-93 YKHLHVTVD
+93 YEHLHVKVD
-102 SDWAFISQ
+102 TDWAFVSQ
-110 NMGPSLYKN
+110 NMGSSLYNN
-119 FGYEGIFVIDGQGN
+119 FNYEGVFVIDGEGKT
-133 SRYSVINGQLADTRL
+133 RYSVINGQLVQTSL
-148 QDWLHEDI
+148 QDWLHKSI
-156 TPFIDSVRSQ
+156 TPLIDAAR
-166 AEKEYAATEIINVN
+166 ARAANEYIATSTIEVAGQPVI
-180 GLPAVIAAAA
+180 IAAAA
-190 ITPGNDPRVQAVA
+190 LTTGSDPLAKAVA
-203 GPPSV
+203 GAPSV
-208 LVFANLLTQSELNIL
+208 LVFIDSLTPAELNAL
-223 GENYGLHKLRIPQD
+223 GEDYGIHQLRIPRD
-237 EKDVASNPSVQLSSN
+237 PKDNFSKPSVSLSSS
-252 DNSSVTL
+252 DGSHLTL
-259 LWNQNMPG
+259 HWNQNMPG

-278 GLVALVLGLSGW
+278 MLVAIILGLTGW
-290 WVLRRAMTE
+290 LVLRRTMSE
-299 ARAADENK
+299 ARIADKNK
-307 AALIASEERFRHVA
+307 AALMASEERFRHVA
-321 EAATD
+321 ESATD

-350 SVEHW
+350 AAEQW
-355 LGRNLDS
+355 LRRKLDS
-362 LLNCDVIPL
+362 LLNCDIIPL
-371 RSWLQYTHLTE
+371 RSWLQYTHQTE
-382 SRNELQCTYF
+382 SRNELQCTYL

-406 PIIKNDQNIGFRGT
+406 PIIKDGETVGFRGT
-420 ASDITREIE
+420 ASDITREIK

-452 KEFLE
+452 KQFLE
-457 NKLRNLAA
+457 NKLLNLAGTS
-465 APHPLAILNV
+465 HPLVILNV
-475 DLDQFKPVNDTFG
+475 DLDKFKPVNDTFG
-488 HVAGDQVLHQVSE
+488 HVTGDLVLHQVSE
-501 RLRSCLRD
+501 RLRGCLRD

-520 FILIISGLSSTKEI
+520 FILIITGLSSIQEI

-539 RVISRIESPYLIN
+539 RVIAQIESPYIIN
-552 EKDIFISASIGIAL
+552 EQDIYIGASIGIAL
-566 APRDSMQAEELLRF
+566 APQDSIHAEELLRF

-591 GSNRWSFY
+591 GRNRWSFY

-626 SLYYQPRYRIK
+626 CLYYQPRYRIE

-674 AISDWTMLQACQD
+674 SISDWTMLQACQD
-687 AVTWPAS
+687 ATTWPQS
-694 LIISVNISAIEFR
+694 LIVSVNISAIEFR
-707 SQRLIERVRQV
+707 NQRLIERVRQV
-718 LLLSGLP
+718 LLLTGLP

-743 GAFKTMTA
+743 GAFKTMMA
-751 LKALGVRLSMDDF
+751 LKTLGVRLSMDDF

-784 DKSFIDELTQ
+784 DKSFTDELAE
-794 SHEGQSIVEGIINLG
+794 SPEGLSIVEGIINLG

-823 TAQLEHLQTLMCDEA
+823 EEQLTCLQTLMCDEV
-838 QGYLLGKPMKL
+838 QGYFLGKPMKL
-849 SELLNITHQAGYS
+849 DDLSMLIRSANYD
-862 E
+862 

>member
-1 MTGIKELTM
+1 MTDSI
-10 TNSTPPE
+10 PPE
-17 PRARG
+17 SRERG

-27 AKRTLQAMALLVA
+27 AKRALQTMALLVG
-40 ATIIIAAAGI
+40 ATIIIAAVGI

-66 FMVEKAW
+66 FLVEKAW
-73 EMRQKSIKARIKD
+73 EMRQKSIKTRIKD
-86 NAFWGDA
+86 NAFWGGA
-93 YKHLHVTVD
+93 YEHLHVTVD
-102 SDWAFISQ
+102 TDWAFVSQ
-110 NMGPSLYKN
+110 NLGPSLYKN
-119 FGYEGIFVIDGQGN
+119 FGYEGVFVIDGQGKT
-133 SRYSVINGQLADTRL
+133 RYSVINGELVNTRL
-148 QDWLHEDI
+148 EDWLDEDI
-156 TPFIDSVRSQ
+156 TPFIDSVRRQ
-166 AEKEYAATEIINVN
+166 AENQYVGTEIINVA
-180 GLPAVIAAAA
+180 GLPAIVAAAA
-190 ITPGNDPRVQAVA
+190 LTTGNDPQVKPIA

-208 LVFANLLTQSELNIL
+208 LVFANLLTQKELNTL
-223 GENYGLHKLRIPQD
+223 GKNYGIQQLRIARN
-237 EKDVASNPSVQLSSN
+237 EKDAISSPSVHLSSN
-252 DNSSVTL
+252 DKRGVTL
-259 LWNQNMPG
+259 HWNQSMPG
-267 AQLLNILLPLL
+267 VQLLNILLPLL
-278 GLVALVLGLSGW
+278 VLVTLILGLSGW
-290 WVLRRAMTE
+290 LVLRRALSE
-299 ARAADENK
+299 ARTADDNK

-332 ADLRITY
+332 ASLRITY

-350 SVEHW
+350 SVERW

-371 RSWLQYTHLTE
+371 RSWLQYTHLTDA
-382 SRNELQCTYF
+382 RNELQCTYF

-406 PIIKNDQNIGFRGT
+406 PIIKDDNNVGFRGT

-457 NKLRNLAA
+457 NKLRNLTAS
-465 APHPLAILNV
+465 PHPLVILNV
-475 DLDQFKPVNDTFG
+475 DLDKFKPVNDTFG

-520 FILIISGLSSTKEI
+520 FILIITGLSSIKEI

-539 RVISRIESPYLIN
+539 RVITQIESPYVIN
-552 EKDIFISASIGIAL
+552 EQDIFISASIGIAL
-566 APRDSMQAEELLRF
+566 APQDSMQAEELLRF

-626 SLYYQPRYRIK
+626 SLYYQPRYRIE
-637 GTQLTGAEALV
+637 GTKLTGAEALV

-687 AVTWPAS
+687 AATWPES

-707 SQRLIERVRQV
+707 NQRLIERVRQV
-718 LLLSGLP
+718 LLLTGLP

-736 IMIEDAD
+736 IMIEDGD

-794 SHEGQSIVEGIINLG
+794 SHEGKSIVEGIINLG

-823 TAQLEHLQTLMCDEA
+823 TEQLEHLQMLMCDEV
-838 QGYLLGKPMKL
+838 QGYLLGKPMKIN
-849 SELLNITHQAGYS
+849 ELLNITHQTG
-862 E
+862 

>member
-1 MTGIKELTM
+1 MTGS
-10 TNSTPPE
+10 NSQ
-17 PRARG
+17 ASQVKG

-27 AKRTLQAMALLVA
+27 AKQTLQAMALLVG
-40 ATIIIAAAGI
+40 ATIIIAAVGI

-61 VSQSR
+61 INQSR
-66 FMVEKAW
+66 FLVEKAW
-73 EMRQKSIKARIKD
+73 EMRKNSISSRMKD

-93 YKHLHVTVD
+93 YEHLHVKVD
-102 SDWAFISQ
+102 TDWAFVSQ
-110 NMGPSLYKN
+110 NMGSSLYNN
-119 FGYEGIFVIDGQGN
+119 FNYEGVFVIDGEGKT
-133 SRYSVINGQLADTRL
+133 RYSVINGQLVQTSL
-148 QDWLHEDI
+148 QDWLHKSI
-156 TPFIDSVRSQ
+156 TPLIDAAR
-166 AEKEYAATEIINVN
+166 ARAANEYIATSTIEVAGQPVI
-180 GLPAVIAAAA
+180 IAAAA
-190 ITPGNDPRVQAVA
+190 LTTGSDPLAKAVA
-203 GPPSV
+203 GAPSV
-208 LVFANLLTQSELNIL
+208 LVFIDSLTPAELNAL
-223 GENYGLHKLRIPQD
+223 GEDYGIHQLRIPRD
-237 EKDVASNPSVQLSSN
+237 PKDNFSKPSVSLSSS
-252 DNSSVTL
+252 DGSHLTL
-259 LWNQNMPG
+259 HWNQNMPG

-278 GLVALVLGLSGW
+278 MLVAIILGLTGW
-290 WVLRRAMTE
+290 LVLRRTMSE
-299 ARAADENK
+299 ARIADKNK
-307 AALIASEERFRHVA
+307 AALMASEERFRHVA
-321 EAATD
+321 ESATD

-350 SVEHW
+350 AAEQW
-355 LGRNLDS
+355 LGRKLDS
-362 LLNCDVIPL
+362 LLNCDIIPL
-371 RSWLQYTHLTE
+371 RSWLQYTHQTE
-382 SRNELQCTYF
+382 SRNELQCTYL

-406 PIIKNDQNIGFRGT
+406 PIIKDGETVGFRGT
-420 ASDITREIE
+420 ASDITREIK

-452 KEFLE
+452 KQFLE
-457 NKLRNLAA
+457 NKLLNLAGTS
-465 APHPLAILNV
+465 HPLVILNV
-475 DLDQFKPVNDTFG
+475 DLDKFKPVNDTFG
-488 HVAGDQVLHQVSE
+488 HVTGDLVLHQVSE
-501 RLRSCLRD
+501 RLRGCLRD

-520 FILIISGLSSTKEI
+520 FILIITGLSSIQEI

-539 RVISRIESPYLIN
+539 RVIAQIESPYIIN
-552 EKDIFISASIGIAL
+552 EQDIYIGASIGIAL
-566 APRDSMQAEELLRF
+566 APQDSIHAEELLRF

-591 GSNRWSFY
+591 GRNRWSFY

-626 SLYYQPRYRIK
+626 CLYYQPRYRIE

-674 AISDWTMLQACQD
+674 SISDWTMLQACQD
-687 AVTWPAS
+687 ATTWPQS
-694 LIISVNISAIEFR
+694 LIVSVNISAIEFR
-707 SQRLIERVRQV
+707 NQRLIERVRQV
-718 LLLSGLP
+718 LLLTGLP

-743 GAFKTMTA
+743 GAFKTMMA
-751 LKALGVRLSMDDF
+751 LKTLGVRLSMDDF

-784 DKSFIDELTQ
+784 DKSFTDELAE
-794 SHEGQSIVEGIINLG
+794 SPEGLSIVEGIINLG

-823 TAQLEHLQTLMCDEA
+823 EEQLTCLQTLMCDEV
-838 QGYLLGKPMKL
+838 QGYFLGKPMKL
-849 SELLNITHQAGYS
+849 DDLSILIRSANYD
-862 E
+862 

>member
-1 MTGIKELTM
+1 M

-27 AKRTLQAMALLVA
+27 AKRTLQTMALLVG

-66 FMVEKAW
+66 FLVEKAW
-73 EMRQKSIKARIKD
+73 ELRQKSMKVRIKD

-93 YKHLHVTVD
+93 YQHLHVTVD
-102 SDWAFISQ
+102 PDWAFVSQ
-110 NMGPSLYKN
+110 NLGPSLYKN
-119 FGYEGIFVIDGQGN
+119 FGYDGIFVIDGQGKT
-133 SRYSVINGQLADTRL
+133 RYSVINGQWVNTPL

-156 TPFIDSVRSQ
+156 TPFVNSVRNQ
-166 AEKEYAATEIINVN
+166 AENEYAATEIINVD
-180 GLPAVIAAAA
+180 GLPAIIAAAA
-190 ITPGNDPRVQAVA
+190 LTTGNDPRVKPIA

-208 LVFANLLTQSELNIL
+208 LVFANLLTQSELQAL
-223 GENYGLHKLRIPQD
+223 GESYGINQLRTPRD
-237 EKDVASNPSVQLSSN
+237 EKDAASSPSMQLSSN
-252 DNSSVTL
+252 DNSVLTL
-259 LWNQNMPG
+259 RWNQNMPG
-267 AQLLNILLPLL
+267 VQLLNILLPLL
-278 GLVALVLGLSGW
+278 ALVALILGLSGW
-290 WVLRRAMTE
+290 LVLRRAMSE
-299 ARAADENK
+299 ARIADENK

-350 SVEHW
+350 SVERW

-362 LLNCDVIPL
+362 LLNCDLIPL

-406 PIIKNDQNIGFRGT
+406 PIIKNDQIVGFRGT

-465 APHPLAILNV
+465 APHPLVILNV
-475 DLDQFKPVNDTFG
+475 DLDKFKPVNDTFG
-488 HVAGDQVLHQVSE
+488 HVTGDQVLHQVSE

-520 FILIISGLSSTKEI
+520 FILIITGLSSTKEI

-539 RVISRIESPYLIN
+539 RVIARIESPYMIN
-552 EKDIFISASIGIAL
+552 NQEIFIGASIGIAL
-566 APRDSMQAEELLRF
+566 APQDSMQTEELLRF
-580 ADIAMYEAKNS
+580 ADIAMYAAKNS
-591 GSNRWSFY
+591 GRNRWSFY

-607 MQRSELERFLRQAI
+607 MQRSELERFLRQAV

-626 SLYYQPRYRIK
+626 SLYYQPRYRIE
-637 GTQLTGAEALV
+637 GTKLTGAEALV

-687 AVTWPAS
+687 AAAWPAS

-718 LLLSGLP
+718 LLLTGLP

-823 TAQLEHLQTLMCDEA
+823 TEQLEHLQTLKCDEV

-849 SELLNITHQAGYS
+849 NELLNITHQAGYS

>member
-1 MTGIKELTM
+1 MTDSSQSE
-10 TNSTPPE
+10 SVS
-17 PRARG
+17 RAKG
-22 ENVFF
+22 DNVFF
-27 AKRTLQAMALLVA
+27 AKQTLQAMALLVG
-40 ATIIIAAAGI
+40 ATIIIAAVGI
-50 IYIASQLNEQA
+50 FYIASQLNEQA
-61 VSQSR
+61 ISQSR
-66 FMVEKAW
+66 FLVEKAW
-73 EMRQKSIKARIKD
+73 KMRQDSIKTRIKD

-93 YKHLHVTVD
+93 YEHLHVTVD
-102 SDWAFISQ
+102 PDWAFVSQ
-110 NMGPSLYKN
+110 NLGPSLYN
-119 FGYEGIFVIDGQGN
+119 DFNYEGVFVVDGQGKT
-133 SRYSVINGQLADTRL
+133 RYSVINGQLKNISL
-148 QDWLHEDI
+148 PDWLNKDI
-156 TPFIDSVRSQ
+156 TPLIDAARARADKQ
-166 AEKEYAATEIINVN
+166 YIATETID
-180 GLPAVIAAAA
+180 IAGQPGIVATAAL
-190 ITPGNDPRVQAVA
+190 TTGGDPRVKSVA
-203 GPPSV
+203 GVPSV
-208 LVFANLLTQSELNIL
+208 LVFIDLLTQTELNTL
-223 GENYGLHKLRIPQD
+223 GEDYGIHQLRTPQD
-237 EKDVASNPSVQLSSN
+237 KKDAASGPSVLLSAS
-252 DNSSVTL
+252 DNSALTL
-259 LWNQNMPG
+259 HWDQNMPG

-278 GLVALVLGLSGW
+278 TLVALILGLAGW
-290 WVLRRAMTE
+290 LVLRRAMSE
-299 ARAADENK
+299 ARSADENK
-307 AALIASEERFRHVA
+307 SALIASEERFRHVA

-355 LGRNLDS
+355 LGHNLDS
-362 LLNCDVIPL
+362 LLNCDIIPL
-371 RSWLQYTHLTE
+371 RPWLQHTHLTE
-382 SRNELQCTYF
+382 SRNELQCTYL

-406 PIIKNDQNIGFRGT
+406 PIIKNNETIGFRGT

-457 NKLRNLAA
+457 NKLRHLAA
-465 APHPLAILNV
+465 VQHPLVIINV
-475 DLDQFKPVNDTFG
+475 DLDKFKPVNDTFG
-488 HVAGDQVLHQVSE
+488 HVTGDLVLHQVSE

-509 QDLVAR
+509 NDLVAR

-520 FILIISGLSSTKEI
+520 FILIITGLSSRKEI

-539 RVISRIESPYLIN
+539 RVIARIESPYVIN
-552 EKDIFISASIGIAL
+552 DQDIYIGASIGIAL
-566 APRDSMQAEELLRF
+566 APQDSMQAEELLRF

-591 GSNRWSFY
+591 GRNRWSFY
-599 SSEMNDRL
+599 SSEMNERL
-607 MQRSELERFLRQAI
+607 MQRSELERFLRQAV

-626 SLYYQPRYRIK
+626 NLYYQPRYRIE

-648 RWNHPVLG
+648 RWNHPILG

-687 AVTWPAS
+687 ASTWPSS
-694 LIISVNISAIEFR
+694 LIVSVNISAVEFR
-707 SQRLIERVRQV
+707 NQRLIERVRQV
-718 LLLSGLP
+718 LRLTGLP

-743 GAFKTMTA
+743 GAYKTMTA
-751 LKALGVRLSMDDF
+751 LKTLGVRLSMDDF

-784 DKSFIDELTQ
+784 DKSFIDELAE

-823 TAQLEHLQTLMCDEA
+823 TEQLRQLQTLKCDEV
-838 QGYLLGKPMKL
+838 QGYFLGKPMKL
-849 SELLNITHQAGYS
+849 NDLSVLIRNTHYD
-862 E
+862 